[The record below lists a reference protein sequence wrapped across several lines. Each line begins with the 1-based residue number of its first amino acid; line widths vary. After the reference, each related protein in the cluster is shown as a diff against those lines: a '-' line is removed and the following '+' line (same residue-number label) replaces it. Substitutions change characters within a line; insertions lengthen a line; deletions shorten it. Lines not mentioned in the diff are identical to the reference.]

1 MASRLVV
8 LPQYLGE
15 LRNGASR
22 CLGDTLSRR
31 SLRATPDGRATHPEP
46 SVMMAGLVSVT
57 SSNRFLKYV
66 GSQAWD
72 LRHHPVRELRTDWQ
86 VQSGRIG

>member
-1 MASRLVV
+1 
-8 LPQYLGE
+8 
-15 LRNGASR
+15 
-22 CLGDTLSRR
+22 
-31 SLRATPDGRATHPEP
+31 
-46 SVMMAGLVSVT
+46 MMAGLVSVT